1 MAELGQGQPRSAGC
15 HPSSPQPQLPVL
27 RSNVGQGPDPYWSFL
42 PLPQHSNLDSRNIC
56 FTSSIKTQL
65 LIVLTIHKKTGALD
79 ANYIYLD
86 QKNYIT

>member
-1 MAELGQGQPRSAGC
+1 MLDVTPA
-15 HPSSPQPQLPVL
+15 L
-27 RSNVGQGPDPYWSFL
+27 RSPNSLSLGPNVGQGPDPYWSFL

-65 LIVLTIHKKTGALD
+65 LIILTIHKKTGVLD